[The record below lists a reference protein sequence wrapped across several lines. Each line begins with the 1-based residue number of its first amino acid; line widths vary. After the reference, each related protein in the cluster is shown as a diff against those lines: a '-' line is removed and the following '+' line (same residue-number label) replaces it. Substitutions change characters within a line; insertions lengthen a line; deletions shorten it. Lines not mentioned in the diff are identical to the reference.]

1 MRRSICYSAKLGATP
16 EYQAVASGLS
26 ISVNVATDAGAVG
39 TITTS
44 PITITGGANFAS
56 TQFHAVGVGSTNITA
71 SSVGYT
77 SGSVLATVQLPQL
90 VVGGGFSIGQHLQQD
105 TTLILPVPAPSGGVD
120 VTLQSTSPSL
130 LVLSA
135 SPTAAGTA
143 SITLHMAAGS
153 QFATYYLQSL
163 GSAGSASYT
172 ASAPTGYSP
181 ATGTVALA
189 PFGCCHCGASGASN
203 ITIPLSG
210 GAIPLSVKVGYL
222 DGTGAPVAEQA
233 LAGGPNLVVTL
244 QNTTPA
250 TGTVPG
256 TVDDHGWDQRQD
268 RHIYTGTCRNDHRL
282 RSAAAGLAHA
292 DFPDASGHHGS
303 MS

>member
-1 MRRSICYSAKLGATP
+1 M
-16 EYQAVASGLS
+16 
-26 ISVNVATDAGAVG
+26 
-39 TITTS
+39 
-44 PITITGGANFAS
+44 
-56 TQFHAVGVGSTNITA
+56 
-71 SSVGYT
+71 
-77 SGSVLATVQLPQL
+77 
-90 VVGGGFSIGQHLQQD
+90 
-105 TTLILPVPAPSGGVD
+105 
-120 VTLQSTSPSL
+120 TLQSTSPSL

-143 SITLHMAAGS
+143 SITIHMAAGS

-181 ATGTVALA
+181 ATGIVALA
-189 PFGCCHCGASGASN
+189 PSGVVIAGASN

-210 GAIPLSVKVGYL
+210 GAISLAVKVGYL
-222 DGTGAPVAEQA
+222 DATGAPVAEQV

-256 TVDDHGWDQRQD
+256 TVTITAGTSAKTATFTPAHVGTTTVSVQPPPGWPTPTSLTQVGITVQ
-268 RHIYTGTCRNDHRL
+268 
-282 RSAAAGLAHA
+282 
-292 DFPDASGHHGS
+292 
-303 MS
+303 